1 MCTHPYAKKAL
12 TLHLARS
19 EGHERYLGCNL
30 MHRRVLASSHQHLMA
45 EAPLCSIRTMYRIL
59 EEHGEVRERRNQR
72 RHPNYTKPE
81 LLAEAPNQVW
91 SWDITKLRGP
101 VKWTYYYLYVIL
113 DIFSRYVV
121 GWMLAHRESAAL
133 AQRLIAESC
142 RKQDIEPDQLT
153 LHADRG
159 SSMRSKPVGLLLA
172 DLGVTKTHSR
182 PYVSNDNPYSESQFK
197 TMKYCPQFP
206 SRFGSAEDGRLFC
219 CGFFAYYNFHHRH
232 SGIGLMTPAD
242 VHYGR
247 AEQLTTA
254 RRQILLEAQQ
264 AHPER
269 FVRGTPQPPVLPPQ
283 GRCCTALAE
292 SEIRL
297 WWWPRYVSSMK
308 YPKRCQYKHAKQ
320 KKYHVRNWAEYNEGL
335 RRRGDLTV
343 WFDEEAIANW
353 KADKTGKP
361 GGQRVYS
368 DMAIETGLVV
378 RMVYKLAYRQTE
390 GFLHS
395 IASLLGLGIEIP
407 DYSTLCR
414 RSRLLRKKLRIP
426 KAASTQPI
434 HLMIDSTG
442 LRIHVGNARKPPKL
456 RAWRKLHI
464 AVDRE
469 TGNIV
474 ASELTASR
482 ARDATRVPALLTQIQ
497 APLVSVAADSAYDKE
512 AVYEAIEAHSPGR
525 RTRVVIPPQRNA
537 TLSQNSNTAMQER
550 DRHIRAIERHGR
562 REWYKLSGYTKRS
575 MVENAVYRY
584 KAIIGPEM
592 RARTLARQRV
602 EHRIGCEILNKM
614 AALGMP
620 DTYCAG

>member
-1 MCTHPYAKKAL
+1 M
-12 TLHLARS
+12 
-19 EGHERYLGCNL
+19 
-30 MHRRVLASSHQHLMA
+30 VVA
-45 EAPLCSIRTMYRIL
+45 EVC
-59 EEHGEVRERRNQR
+59 
-72 RHPNYTKPE
+72 
-81 LLAEAPNQVW
+81 
-91 SWDITKLRGP
+91 
-101 VKWTYYYLYVIL
+101 
-113 DIFSRYVV
+113 
-121 GWMLAHRESAAL
+121 
-133 AQRLIAESC
+133 
-142 RKQDIEPDQLT
+142 
-153 LHADRG
+153 
-159 SSMRSKPVGLLLA
+159 
-172 DLGVTKTHSR
+172 
-182 PYVSNDNPYSESQFK
+182 
-197 TMKYCPQFP
+197 
-206 SRFGSAEDGRLFC
+206 
-219 CGFFAYYNFHHRH
+219 
-232 SGIGLMTPAD
+232 
-242 VHYGR
+242 
-247 AEQLTTA
+247 
-254 RRQILLEAQQ
+254 
-264 AHPER
+264 
-269 FVRGTPQPPVLPPQ
+269 
-283 GRCCTALAE
+283 
-292 SEIRL
+292 
-297 WWWPRYVSSMK
+297 SSMK

-442 LRIHVGNARKPPKL
+442 LRIHVGNARKPPKQ

-550 DRHIRAIERHGR
+550 DRHIRAIERHGPP
-562 REWYKLSGYTKRS
+562 SVPS
-575 MVENAVYRY
+575 
-584 KAIIGPEM
+584 
-592 RARTLARQRV
+592 RTADDIHDR
-602 EHRIGCEILNKM
+602 
-614 AALGMP
+614 ALGAFLGLAVGDAVGTTLEFCSR
-620 DTYCAG
+620 DTQPRLEDMVGGGPFDLPAGAWTDDTAMALALVDSLAESKTLDCRDLMDRFVKWWRDGDYSWSGDCFDIGNTTCQALTRLCSAKSRSRVDCAV

>member
-1 MCTHPYAKKAL
+1 M
-12 TLHLARS
+12 
-19 EGHERYLGCNL
+19 
-30 MHRRVLASSHQHLMA
+30 VVA
-45 EAPLCSIRTMYRIL
+45 EVC
-59 EEHGEVRERRNQR
+59 
-72 RHPNYTKPE
+72 
-81 LLAEAPNQVW
+81 
-91 SWDITKLRGP
+91 
-101 VKWTYYYLYVIL
+101 
-113 DIFSRYVV
+113 
-121 GWMLAHRESAAL
+121 
-133 AQRLIAESC
+133 
-142 RKQDIEPDQLT
+142 
-153 LHADRG
+153 
-159 SSMRSKPVGLLLA
+159 
-172 DLGVTKTHSR
+172 
-182 PYVSNDNPYSESQFK
+182 
-197 TMKYCPQFP
+197 
-206 SRFGSAEDGRLFC
+206 
-219 CGFFAYYNFHHRH
+219 
-232 SGIGLMTPAD
+232 
-242 VHYGR
+242 
-247 AEQLTTA
+247 
-254 RRQILLEAQQ
+254 
-264 AHPER
+264 
-269 FVRGTPQPPVLPPQ
+269 
-283 GRCCTALAE
+283 
-292 SEIRL
+292 
-297 WWWPRYVSSMK
+297 SSMK

-390 GFLHS
+390 GFMHS

-442 LRIHVGNARKPPKL
+442 LRIHVGNARKPPKQ

-482 ARDATRVPALLTQIQ
+482 ARDATRVLALLTQIQ

-592 RARTLARQRV
+592 RARTLARQRI

-620 DTYCAG
+620 DTYCGRVTLQPAQGGQRFAPGRATTPLYVAAIERAHEAEIPFTVIATSQIRLQTQRPSSGYRGRSHSLWYCDAREKDAFRWYETAFMRSPLVGRRSSVNPFALAPNENGAQVSLSPAIGTVQLAWPFTPADQDSPGRVHRAMDRLVRRCGRG

>member
-1 MCTHPYAKKAL
+1 MLSDEMHNGLFQHRGGQPPAGEVL
-12 TLHLARS
+12 LAT
-19 EGHERYLGCNL
+19 
-30 MHRRVLASSHQHLMA
+30 VLD
-45 EAPLCSIRTMYRIL
+45 EAPGDVVAEPVPVFLFGVARRQPVPGL
-59 EEHGEVRERRNQR
+59 VEELACQWGTGCTALRRAS
-72 RHPNYTKPE
+72 P
-81 LLAEAPNQVW
+81 
-91 SWDITKLRGP
+91 
-101 VKWTYYYLYVIL
+101 
-113 DIFSRYVV
+113 
-121 GWMLAHRESAAL
+121 
-133 AQRLIAESC
+133 
-142 RKQDIEPDQLT
+142 
-153 LHADRG
+153 
-159 SSMRSKPVGLLLA
+159 
-172 DLGVTKTHSR
+172 
-182 PYVSNDNPYSESQFK
+182 
-197 TMKYCPQFP
+197 
-206 SRFGSAEDGRLFC
+206 RFGSPCLQLRLD
-219 CGFFAYYNFHHRH
+219 R
-232 SGIGLMTPAD
+232 D
-242 VHYGR
+242 
-247 AEQLTTA
+247 
-254 RRQILLEAQQ
+254 
-264 AHPER
+264 
-269 FVRGTPQPPVLPPQ
+269 
-283 GRCCTALAE
+283 
-292 SEIRL
+292 
-297 WWWPRYVSSMK
+297 
-308 YPKRCQYKHAKQ
+308 
-320 KKYHVRNWAEYNEGL
+320 HVRNWAEYNEGL

-395 IASLLGLGIEIP
+395 MASLLGLGIEIP

-442 LRIHVGNARKPPKL
+442 LRIHVGTARKPPKQ

>member
-1 MCTHPYAKKAL
+1 M
-12 TLHLARS
+12 
-19 EGHERYLGCNL
+19 
-30 MHRRVLASSHQHLMA
+30 VVA
-45 EAPLCSIRTMYRIL
+45 EVCST
-59 EEHGEVRERRNQR
+59 
-72 RHPNYTKPE
+72 
-81 LLAEAPNQVW
+81 
-91 SWDITKLRGP
+91 
-101 VKWTYYYLYVIL
+101 
-113 DIFSRYVV
+113 
-121 GWMLAHRESAAL
+121 
-133 AQRLIAESC
+133 
-142 RKQDIEPDQLT
+142 
-153 LHADRG
+153 
-159 SSMRSKPVGLLLA
+159 
-172 DLGVTKTHSR
+172 
-182 PYVSNDNPYSESQFK
+182 
-197 TMKYCPQFP
+197 
-206 SRFGSAEDGRLFC
+206 
-219 CGFFAYYNFHHRH
+219 
-232 SGIGLMTPAD
+232 
-242 VHYGR
+242 
-247 AEQLTTA
+247 
-254 RRQILLEAQQ
+254 
-264 AHPER
+264 
-269 FVRGTPQPPVLPPQ
+269 
-283 GRCCTALAE
+283 
-292 SEIRL
+292 
-297 WWWPRYVSSMK
+297 MK
-308 YPKRCQYKHAKQ
+308 YPKRSQYKHAKQ

-407 DYSTLCR
+407 DYSTLSR

-426 KAASTQPI
+426 KAASNQPI

-442 LRIHVGNARKPPKL
+442 LRIHVGAVRKPPKQ

-464 AVDRE
+464 AVDRK

-497 APLVSVAADSAYDKE
+497 APLASVAADSAYDKE

-562 REWYKLSGYTKRS
+562 REWYKLSGFTKRS
-575 MVENAVYRY
+575 TVENAVYATKRSSGRRCGLERWRGNELNTELGARY
-584 KAIIGPEM
+584 STRWLRSGCPIRTAPGDSATGTGSQRFALGRATTPTKQEKAYRHVHHGDYFRNRGARDRHFQHRP
-592 RARTLARQRV
+592 RARWGKPCRADEGENVDKTSAPDVRRFISQHSKAVRDDSRKLSYARSQVLREGGRSLSRAV
-602 EHRIGCEILNKM
+602 PVR
-614 AALGMP
+614 
-620 DTYCAG
+620 Y

>member
-1 MCTHPYAKKAL
+1 MVVA
-12 TLHLARS
+12 
-19 EGHERYLGCNL
+19 
-30 MHRRVLASSHQHLMA
+30 VV
-45 EAPLCSIRTMYRIL
+45 CST
-59 EEHGEVRERRNQR
+59 
-72 RHPNYTKPE
+72 
-81 LLAEAPNQVW
+81 
-91 SWDITKLRGP
+91 
-101 VKWTYYYLYVIL
+101 
-113 DIFSRYVV
+113 
-121 GWMLAHRESAAL
+121 
-133 AQRLIAESC
+133 
-142 RKQDIEPDQLT
+142 
-153 LHADRG
+153 
-159 SSMRSKPVGLLLA
+159 
-172 DLGVTKTHSR
+172 
-182 PYVSNDNPYSESQFK
+182 
-197 TMKYCPQFP
+197 
-206 SRFGSAEDGRLFC
+206 
-219 CGFFAYYNFHHRH
+219 
-232 SGIGLMTPAD
+232 
-242 VHYGR
+242 
-247 AEQLTTA
+247 
-254 RRQILLEAQQ
+254 
-264 AHPER
+264 
-269 FVRGTPQPPVLPPQ
+269 
-283 GRCCTALAE
+283 
-292 SEIRL
+292 
-297 WWWPRYVSSMK
+297 MK
-308 YPKRCQYKHAKQ
+308 YPKLSQYKHAKQ

-343 WFDEEAIANW
+343 WFDEEAIADW

-395 IASLLGLGIEIP
+395 IASLFGLGIEIP

-414 RSRLLRKKLRIP
+414 RSRLLGKKLRIP
-426 KAASTQPI
+426 KVASNQPI

-442 LRIHVGNARKPPKL
+442 LRIHVGTARKPPKQ

-464 AVDRE
+464 AVDRK

-497 APLVSVAADSAYDKE
+497 APLAWAAADSAYDKE

-550 DRHIRAIERHGR
+550 DRHIRAIERNGR
-562 REWYKLSGYTKRS
+562 REWYKLSGCTKRS

-584 KAIIGPEM
+584 KAIIGSEM
-592 RARTLARQRV
+592 RTRTLARQRV

-614 AALGMP
+614 TALGMP

>member
-1 MCTHPYAKKAL
+1 
-12 TLHLARS
+12 
-19 EGHERYLGCNL
+19 
-30 MHRRVLASSHQHLMA
+30 
-45 EAPLCSIRTMYRIL
+45 
-59 EEHGEVRERRNQR
+59 
-72 RHPNYTKPE
+72 
-81 LLAEAPNQVW
+81 
-91 SWDITKLRGP
+91 
-101 VKWTYYYLYVIL
+101 
-113 DIFSRYVV
+113 
-121 GWMLAHRESAAL
+121 
-133 AQRLIAESC
+133 
-142 RKQDIEPDQLT
+142 
-153 LHADRG
+153 
-159 SSMRSKPVGLLLA
+159 
-172 DLGVTKTHSR
+172 
-182 PYVSNDNPYSESQFK
+182 
-197 TMKYCPQFP
+197 
-206 SRFGSAEDGRLFC
+206 
-219 CGFFAYYNFHHRH
+219 
-232 SGIGLMTPAD
+232 
-242 VHYGR
+242 
-247 AEQLTTA
+247 
-254 RRQILLEAQQ
+254 
-264 AHPER
+264 
-269 FVRGTPQPPVLPPQ
+269 
-283 GRCCTALAE
+283 
-292 SEIRL
+292 
-297 WWWPRYVSSMK
+297 MK
-308 YPKRCQYKHAKQ
+308 YPKRSQYKHAKQ

-353 KADKTGKP
+353 MADKTGKP

-407 DYSTLCR
+407 DYSTLSR

-426 KAASTQPI
+426 KAASNQPI

-442 LRIHVGNARKPPKL
+442 LRIHVGTARKPPKQ

-497 APLVSVAADSAYDKE
+497 APLASVAADSAYDKE

-537 TLSQNSNTAMQER
+537 TLNQNSNTAMQER

-562 REWYKLSGYTKRS
+562 REWYKLSGCTKRS

-592 RARTLARQRV
+592 RTRTLARQRV
-602 EHRIGCEILNKM
+602 EHRIGLRDTQQDDRARDARYVLRRVTLRPAQGGQRFAPGRATTPVICTHPFAK
-614 AALGMP
+614 AALTLHLARSEGRERYLGCNLMQRKVLTSSHQHLMTEAP
-620 DTYCAG
+620 CGFVYRPGQ

>member
-1 MCTHPYAKKAL
+1 M
-12 TLHLARS
+12 
-19 EGHERYLGCNL
+19 
-30 MHRRVLASSHQHLMA
+30 VVA
-45 EAPLCSIRTMYRIL
+45 EVC
-59 EEHGEVRERRNQR
+59 
-72 RHPNYTKPE
+72 
-81 LLAEAPNQVW
+81 
-91 SWDITKLRGP
+91 
-101 VKWTYYYLYVIL
+101 
-113 DIFSRYVV
+113 
-121 GWMLAHRESAAL
+121 
-133 AQRLIAESC
+133 
-142 RKQDIEPDQLT
+142 
-153 LHADRG
+153 
-159 SSMRSKPVGLLLA
+159 
-172 DLGVTKTHSR
+172 
-182 PYVSNDNPYSESQFK
+182 
-197 TMKYCPQFP
+197 
-206 SRFGSAEDGRLFC
+206 
-219 CGFFAYYNFHHRH
+219 
-232 SGIGLMTPAD
+232 
-242 VHYGR
+242 
-247 AEQLTTA
+247 
-254 RRQILLEAQQ
+254 
-264 AHPER
+264 
-269 FVRGTPQPPVLPPQ
+269 
-283 GRCCTALAE
+283 
-292 SEIRL
+292 
-297 WWWPRYVSSMK
+297 SSMK
-308 YPKRCQYKHAKQ
+308 YLKRCQYKHAKQ

-335 RRRGDLTV
+335 RRRGGLTV

-442 LRIHVGNARKPPKL
+442 LRIHVGNARKPPKQ

-464 AVDRE
+464 AVDRG

-474 ASELTASR
+474 ASELTVSR

-550 DRHIRAIERHGR
+550 DRHIRAIEKHGR

-602 EHRIGCEILNKM
+602 EPPNWVRDTQQDGCARDARYVLRRVTLQPAQGGQRFAPGRATTPLNV
-614 AALGMP
+614 ALLYRLR
-620 DTYCAG
+620 DIISHLLSRL